1 MGDYKRQVGLF
12 VAHYVIPY
20 NFKNILFMGS
30 NLSSN
35 YVTIT
40 KRWAEGNLTLFNVLI
55 RFWVH
60 A

>member
-35 YVTIT
+35 YFTIT
-40 KRWAEGNLTLFNVLI
+40 KR
-55 RFWVH
+55 
-60 A
+60 